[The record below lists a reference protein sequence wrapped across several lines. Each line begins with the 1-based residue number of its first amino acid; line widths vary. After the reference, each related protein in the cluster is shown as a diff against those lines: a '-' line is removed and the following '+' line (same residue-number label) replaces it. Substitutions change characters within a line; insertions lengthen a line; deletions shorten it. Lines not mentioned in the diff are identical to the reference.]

1 MFKLDQEVEQ
11 PIKVVWDSDRGH
23 LDIKNVNLPSSYAQ
37 CLWRLST
44 PTDIDNRVR
53 YVEPNRRNYIKD
65 IGMSNRLKGANLC
78 KI

>member
-1 MFKLDQEVEQ
+1 MFKLDQEVGQ
-11 PIKVVWDSDRGH
+11 RIKVVWDSDRGH